1 MSIVG
6 LGMRYQTAL
15 GECLDQSFF
24 LRELAETGYN
34 IGYAAKK
41 HLATYDIVE
50 KAPGWISLVTLGF
63 GIFALVIPALEN
75 HVLAAVLLLI
85 GIAAFY
91 FNSYQDQRARYESVG
106 SRLTALFTELR
117 GVYYEASGRK
127 DGDSLADL
135 DARYRQILTESQTI
149 GISKQ
154 IFLSDWYAHYKFF
167 WQAQTDWLD
176 EQLHFKFWRDK
187 IPLSLS
193 VAVLM
198 AVIVAILAL
207 AHVHLCV
214 ANGVAK

>member
-1 MSIVG
+1 
-6 LGMRYQTAL
+6 LERT
-15 GECLDQSFF
+15 FF
-24 LRELAETGYN
+24 LRELAQTGYN

-50 KAPGWISLVTLGF
+50 KAPGGISLVILAF

-75 HVLAAVLLLI
+75 HIFAAALLSV

-91 FNSYQDQRARYESVG
+91 FNSYQDQRARYETVG
-106 SRLTALFTELR
+106 SRLTALFTDLR
-117 GVYYEASGRK
+117 RLYYETQSCK
-127 DGDSLADL
+127 DGDNLAEL
-135 DARYRQILTESQTI
+135 EVRYKEILAESQTI

-193 VAVLM
+193 ATVVM
-198 AVIVAILAL
+198 VIILIAAL
-207 AHVHLCV
+207 VVFMQVHVCT
-214 ANGVAK
+214 AMGGAT

>member
-1 MSIVG
+1 MERS
-6 LGMRYQTAL
+6 Y
-15 GECLDQSFF
+15 F
-24 LRELAETGYN
+24 LKELAQTGYN

-50 KAPGWISLVTLGF
+50 KAPGWISLITLGF
-63 GIFALVIPALEN
+63 GVFALVIPALEN
-75 HVLAAVLLLI
+75 HVLAAALLLI

-91 FNSYQDQRARYESVG
+91 FNSYQDQRTRYESVG
-106 SRLTALFTELR
+106 SRLTTLFTELR
-117 GVYYEASGRK
+117 GLYYEAKGRH
-127 DGDSLADL
+127 DGDDLADL
-135 DARYRQILTESQTI
+135 EARYRDTLAESQSI

-167 WQAQTDWLD
+167 WQAQIDWLN

-193 VAVLM
+193 VTVLM
-198 AVIVAILAL
+198 VIVVAAL
-207 AHVHLCV
+207 GLTHAHICF

>member
-1 MSIVG
+1 MD
-6 LGMRYQTAL
+6 R
-15 GECLDQSFF
+15 SFF
-24 LRELAETGYN
+24 LKELAQSGYN

-41 HLATYDIVE
+41 HLATYDVVE
-50 KAPGWISLVTLGF
+50 KAPGWVSLITVGF

-75 HVLAAVLLLI
+75 RFLAAVLLLI

-91 FNSYQDQRARYESVG
+91 FNSYQNQRAGYEIVG
-106 SRLTALFTELR
+106 SRLTSLFTELR
-117 GVYYEASGRK
+117 GVYYEAKGRQ
-127 DGDSLADL
+127 DEDSLADL
-135 DARYRQILTESQTI
+135 EVRYREILVESQTV

-187 IPLSLS
+187 VPLSLS
-193 VAVLM
+193 ATALIV
-198 AVIVAILAL
+198 VIGIILAL
-207 AHVHLCV
+207 THTYGCA